1 MLSAA
6 FGRDDG
12 LLLYSTKKKRHEE
25 KVQGVSRGLDKK
37 QQIFNQMFGATSVSK
52 ISLHSHVT
60 LYDFICIIYTFF
72 CIIMLSLKKHLVLC
86 ARTVA

>member
-1 MLSAA
+1 MSAA

-25 KVQGVSRGLDKK
+25 QVQGVSRGLDKK
-37 QQIFNQMFGATSVSK
+37 QQIFNQMFDATSVSK

-60 LYDFICIIYTFF
+60 LYDFIPFF
-72 CIIMLSLKKHLVLC
+72 ALFIPFFYHYVITKKNI
-86 ARTVA
+86 

>member
-37 QQIFNQMFGATSVSK
+37 QQIFNQMFDATSVSK

-60 LYDFICIIYTFF
+60 LYDFIPFF
-72 CIIMLSLKKHLVLC
+72 ALFIPFFASLCYH
-86 ARTVA
+86 